1 MEIHERIKSLRKDIL
16 KLTQQDFSE
25 SLNMSRSNAGNIE
38 IGRIAVTDR
47 VISDICQKFN
57 VNEEWLRYGTGDIF
71 SEITKDQELADFA
84 DRLYK
89 EDENS
94 FKRRL
99 DSVLSNLSEDEWE
112 LLANI
117 AEKIQ
122 KEKD

>member
-1 MEIHERIKSLRKDIL
+1 MTALSDRILVLLEKKNISKTEFAKD
-16 KLTQQDFSE
+16 
-25 SLNMSRSNAGNIE
+25 LNVTPAYVSKIINKGSIPSDRLIE
-38 IGRIAVTDR
+38 
-47 VISDICQKFN
+47 DICEKFN
-57 VNEEWLRYGTGDIF
+57 VNEEWLRCGTGDIF

-84 DRLYK
+84 ARLYK

-99 DSVLSNLSEDEWE
+99 VSVLSNLSEDEWE

>member
-1 MEIHERIKSLRKDIL
+1 MTALSDRILILLEKKNISKTEFAKD
-16 KLTQQDFSE
+16 
-25 SLNMSRSNAGNIE
+25 LNVTPAYVSKIINKGSIPSDRLIE
-38 IGRIAVTDR
+38 
-47 VISDICQKFN
+47 DICEKFN
-57 VNEEWLRYGTGDIF
+57 VNEEWLRHGTGDIF
-71 SEITKDQELADFA
+71 AEITKDKELADFA
-84 DRLYK
+84 ARLYK

-99 DSVLSNLSEDEWE
+99 VSVLSNLSEDEWE